1 MKKILKDSINKLAA
15 DFTNKLDFTFNLYNK
30 NGHQYLMN
38 SWPGSDDEDVMI
50 CVYKGN
56 SIDEPF
62 HRQDFFFMN
71 YAYEN
76 NYATQSDEK
85 GTITPILEG
94 DCYIGQPY
102 NGYSLRATE
111 PEDVTIVGVLIKRD
125 VFIKDYLQTLATDSR
140 MFNFFLE
147 PQKDYFSSSYI
158 QIKIPKDSPIRTLLE
173 MMIIEYAHKKEDT
186 QVILKPMILTFF
198 MMIARLY
205 RTKKTTREV
214 DSLSE
219 EIIQYIADN
228 PENVS
233 LKEVADH
240 FSYHP
245 NYISSLI
252 HKETGE
258 TFSKI
263 VLKQRMR
270 RAKLLLKNTKLSV
283 EEIAYMLGYSNP
295 SNFYKA
301 FKRVYKKSPREI

>member
-1 MKKILKDSINKLAA
+1 MKKILKDSINKLAT